1 MNALI
6 IAKIA
11 KKDQRILN
19 QIKVGMVLTVEDQIS
34 AMLDTSA
41 KIYSHQNWI
50 SKSSPG
56 IIITPLVT
64 KAKNSTVFSLFQ
76 YFL

>member
-19 QIKVGMVLTVEDQIS
+19 QIKVGMVLTVEDQIN
-34 AMLDTSA
+34 ARLDTNA
-41 KIYSHQNWI
+41 KM
-50 SKSSPG
+50 
-56 IIITPLVT
+56 
-64 KAKNSTVFSLFQ
+64 
-76 YFL
+76 